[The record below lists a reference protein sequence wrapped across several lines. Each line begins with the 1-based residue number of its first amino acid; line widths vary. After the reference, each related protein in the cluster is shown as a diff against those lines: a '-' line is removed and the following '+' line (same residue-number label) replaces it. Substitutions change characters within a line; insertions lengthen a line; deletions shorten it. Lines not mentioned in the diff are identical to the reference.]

1 MGPLFR
7 VHSEGDF
14 DDSPAVD
21 TVQQITGRPPRTFE
35 GWAVAHADT
44 FR

>member
-14 DDSPAVD
+14 DDSAVD

-35 GWAVAHADT
+35 RWAVAHADT

>member
-7 VHSEGDF
+7 VHSAGEF
-14 DDSPAVD
+14 HDSPAVD

-35 GWAVAHADT
+35 RWAVAHADT

>member
-1 MGPLFR
+1 MSPLFR

-35 GWAVAHADT
+35 RWAVAHADT